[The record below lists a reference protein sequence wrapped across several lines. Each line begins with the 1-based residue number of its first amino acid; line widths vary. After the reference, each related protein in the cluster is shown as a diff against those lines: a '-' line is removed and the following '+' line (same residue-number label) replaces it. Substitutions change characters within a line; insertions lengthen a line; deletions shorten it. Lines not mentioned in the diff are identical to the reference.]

1 MDLLDDVTGNAGEL
15 RPRELE
21 AVYAISRAVANAVSL
36 DTALDEIVSLSRPVF
51 IFDTMVLYL
60 PDEAN
65 ALDARFAR
73 IIGRG
78 QSAEGELSWGDAI
91 ANETYRTGQTLVRKE
106 ETKGWEKNRL
116 GLHYLLGLPL
126 RAGDRLMGAVVF
138 LRFGGPNYTPDQI
151 HLAEF
156 IVAHVAQLM
165 ANKQLV
171 DRVAN
176 LEAERRL
183 DQLQKDFI
191 ATISHELCTPLGFIK
206 GYATTLLREDTTWD
220 ELTRREFLTIID
232 EEADKLRELID
243 NLLDSSR
250 LQSGTLH
257 MQLQPVRMDTLI
269 RDVAIRASS
278 SHENLKV
285 NLDLRLAELRC
296 SADPTRLAQVLD
308 NLLSNAVKYAPGS
321 PVTLLLESVDN
332 QKIHIAVSDS
342 GPGIAPEHIEHL
354 FKRFYRVPE
363 QSASTRGTGLGLF
376 ICRQIVEAHDGE
388 IKVQS
393 EVGRGTTFHIYL
405 PCKPVDPGNQYF
417 IEEGTS

>member
-1 MDLLDDVTGNAGEL
+1 MDLLDDATGNTSDL
-15 RPRELE
+15 RPKELE
-21 AVYAISRAVANAVSL
+21 AVYSISRAVAQAGDI
-36 DTALDEIVSLSRPVF
+36 DTALDEIVNLSRPVF

-60 PDEAN
+60 PGEN
-65 ALDARFAR
+65 GVLDARYAR

-78 QSAEGELSWGDAI
+78 QSAEGELTWGEAI
-91 ANETYRTGQTLVRKE
+91 ANETYRTGQTLLRE
-106 ETKGWEKNRL
+106 EATKGWEKNRL
-116 GLHYLLGLPL
+116 GLHYFLGLPL
-126 RAGDRLMGAVVF
+126 RTADRLMGAVVF
-138 LRFGGPNYTPDQI
+138 LRFGGPTYTHDQI

-156 IVAHVAQLM
+156 IVAHVAQLL

-220 ELTRREFLTIID
+220 EITRREFLTIID

-257 MQLQPVRMDTLI
+257 MQLQPVRMDALI

-278 SHENLKV
+278 SHENLKI
-285 NLDLRLAELRC
+285 NLNIRITDLRC
-296 SADPTRLAQVLD
+296 SADPTRLAQVMD

-321 PVTLLLESVDN
+321 PVTLLLEMDGD
-332 QKIHIAVSDS
+332 QRIHIAVSDS

-354 FKRFYRVPE
+354 FKRFYRVPD
-363 QSASTRGTGLGLF
+363 QSSSTRGTGLGLF
-376 ICRQIVEAHDGE
+376 ICRQIVQAHDGE